1 MGNKNLVFIG
11 DKNLVFICT
20 KNEASFLASTV
31 VDFKLTVVDFKLTM
45 VDFKTDAREFRNRRA
60 SIHFTTTALSTPTTP
75 SGIVTALPLPI
86 QEISVAAPL
95 KIKSP
100 SRRPFIYKAPHGA
113 PVELA

>member
-11 DKNLVFICT
+11 DKSLVFICT

-31 VDFKLTVVDFKLTM
+31 

-86 QEISVAAPL
+86 QEISVSRAAPL
-95 KIKSP
+95 KTKSP
-100 SRRPFIYKAPHGA
+100 SRRPFI
-113 PVELA
+113 